1 MVYPVCYFYSC
12 SFASGP
18 TLVQVISLDVQVM
31 IIEKDIACTPAG
43 GLGSVLQKH
52 SRLSQSVRRMI
63 LTKAQIWRRLGTNF
77 DIEIL
82 QRAINLV
89 IHTNPPSWNLTF
101 WNIDK
106 SKPQWH
112 RLAGLIHNC
121 TSLTINSSPVRYGIP
136 RSINDLSMLP
146 HPPCPLTTL
155 ALVGFRVSPE
165 PLLETLS
172 QNHICLQS
180 LQLILQRVESFP
192 RVYELPNLSVLHVAG
207 SPWDI
212 RLFGEHLTAQSLSS
226 LVIEPRGRP
235 NDIERG
241 PTPHIGHLRSIL
253 SLTIKGNMSWVVVNR
268 YLTYCRSLISMELV
282 FLQIRD
288 ANAILSD
295 LALRA
300 HSPHLPRSLRNIS
313 VSPVDCIQTVAH
325 LLPLIKAANASLDS
339 LVVGLH
345 TPSQMQLR
353 GVIQIPVTL
362 PGRVTSSDNL
372 EIRGGEGEWSSDA
385 NAWGNNPGAHGWG
398 ESLEESDSYLWY
410 E

>member
-1 MVYPVCYFYSC
+1 
-12 SFASGP
+12 
-18 TLVQVISLDVQVM
+18 M
-31 IIEKDIACTPAG
+31 IIEEDIACTPAG
-43 GLGSVLQKH
+43 RLGGVLQKH
-52 SRLSQSVRRMI
+52 SCLSQSVREMI
-63 LTKAQIWRRLGTNF
+63 LTKAQFWRRLGTNF

-101 WNIDK
+101 WNTDI

-121 TSLTINSSPVRYGIP
+121 KSLTINSSPVRYGVP

-146 HPPCPLTTL
+146 HPPCLLTTL

-180 LQLILQRVESFP
+180 LQLVLQRVESFP

-212 RLFGEHLTAQSLSS
+212 RLFGEHLTTHSLSS
-226 LVIEPRGRP
+226 LVLEPRGRP
-235 NDIERG
+235 NDIEQG
-241 PTPHIGHLRSIL
+241 PTPHVGHLHSIL

-268 YLTYCRSLISMELV
+268 YLTHCRSLISMELV

-300 HSPHLPRSLRNIS
+300 HSPHLPKSLRNIT

-325 LLPLIKAANASLDS
+325 LLPLIKAANDSLDS

-345 TPSQMQLR
+345 TPSQRQIR

-372 EIRGGEGEWSSDA
+372 EIRGGEGERSSDA
-385 NAWGNNPGAHGWG
+385 NAWGNNPGADGWD
-398 ESLEESDSYLWY
+398 ETLEESDSYLWY